1 MDDPTVTI
9 RDERPADRAGVRE
22 AVLAAF
28 GRCEEA
34 DLVDRLRAD
43 GDAEISLVAV
53 DGARI
58 VGHVLLSPMTAPFRA
73 LALAP
78 VSVLPDRQGT
88 GIGTRL
94 IRAALER
101 AELGGWQGVFVLG
114 EPAYYRRFGFDAAL
128 ASGFASPY
136 AGPYLM
142 ALALGGSLPA
152 TAGSVDY
159 AAAFRTLT

>member
-1 MDDPTVTI
+1 
-9 RDERPADRAGVRE
+9 
-22 AVLAAF
+22 
-28 GRCEEA
+28 
-34 DLVDRLRAD
+34 
-43 GDAEISLVAV
+43 
-53 DGARI
+53 
-58 VGHVLLSPMTAPFRA
+58 
-73 LALAP
+73 

-94 IRAALER
+94 IRAGLER

-114 EPAYYRRFGFDAAL
+114 EPDYYRRFGFEQAL

-152 TAGSVDY
+152 TTGRVDY
-159 AAAFRTLT
+159 APAFQALS